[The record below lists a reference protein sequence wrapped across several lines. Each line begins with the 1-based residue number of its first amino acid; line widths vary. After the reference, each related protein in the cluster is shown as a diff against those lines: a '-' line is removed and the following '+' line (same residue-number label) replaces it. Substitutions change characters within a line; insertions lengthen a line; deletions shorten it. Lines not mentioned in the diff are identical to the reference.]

1 MKSNYLIKSLPF
13 LSTILLIVL
22 LNISNQKV
30 KTKLRILIWDTP
42 SSSLGTYLAIS
53 AGSGFLFSYI
63 VTTNLASINSL
74 KSYRSIKSKPENY
87 TEENNEY
94 AFSNLSSSYE
104 KTLIE
109 RNVNDPSPTMNAQF
123 RVIGK
128 TQKYNSTYIN
138 NDNQYDIPN
147 DYEESFVDQNE
158 NIDNTNKEKQLST
171 DWNDDSF
178 NSW

>member
-13 LSTILLIVL
+13 ISTILLIVL

-74 KSYRSIKSKPENY
+74 KSYTSIKSKPENY
-87 TEENNEY
+87 SEENNEY
-94 AFSNLSSSYE
+94 AFSNLGSSYE

-158 NIDNTNKEKQLST
+158 NIDNTNKEKQFST

>member
-87 TEENNEY
+87 HEENIEY

-138 NDNQYDIPN
+138 NDNQYDISN
-147 DYEESFVDQNE
+147 DYKESFVDQNE
-158 NIDNTNKEKQLST
+158 NIDNTNEEKQLST

>member
-87 TEENNEY
+87 YEENIEC
-94 AFSNLSSSYE
+94 AFSNLSSSYD